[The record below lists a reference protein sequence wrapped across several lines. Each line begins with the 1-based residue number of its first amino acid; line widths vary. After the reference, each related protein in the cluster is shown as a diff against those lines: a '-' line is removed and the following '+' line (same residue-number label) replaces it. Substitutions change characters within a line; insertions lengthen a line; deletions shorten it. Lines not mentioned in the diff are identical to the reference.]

1 MRLLWPR
8 SEIRGAA
15 AQFFQGAKRL
25 STRSQL
31 KDEKL
36 AEASSMADGLQRSTQ
51 QLKEAQDADVSAI
64 REQMHSMRASMPAAK
79 GSP

>member
-1 MRLLWPR
+1 MY
-8 SEIRGAA
+8 GAL
-15 AQFFQGAKRL
+15 QFFQGAKRL

-36 AEASSMADGLQRSTQ
+36 AEASSMADGLHRSTQ

-64 REQMHSMRASMPAAK
+64 REQMQTVRQSMPLAES
-79 GSP
+79 SP